1 MIKIVKIEKQ
11 PGKVYNDEPRLIEK
25 IASHKTDAR
34 ILAIRVDPERD
45 FSLSAKC
52 ILFRVFRQFSKRLE
66 LVSYKVSAE
75 LTAKLISADSKRE
88 FAALINE
95 HIAPVVEVIETK
107 GPNATIQNR
116 ETCTLRKRFAD
127 FLFSQYKKEKFQQ
140 FSNDSKKVPEVK
152 KASKS
157 SAHKALKSLKA
168 VKKVAT
174 K

>member
-1 MIKIVKIEKQ
+1 MVKVLKIEKQ
-11 PGKVYNDEPRLIEK
+11 AGKVYNDEPRLVEK
-25 IASHKTDAR
+25 ISAHKADLR
-34 ILAIRVDPERD
+34 IIAIRIDTERD
-45 FSLSAKC
+45 FSLNAKC
-52 ILFRVFRQFSKRLE
+52 ILFRVYRQFAKRLE

-95 HIAPVVEVIETK
+95 HIAPVVQVVDKST
-107 GPNATIQNR
+107 TTVR

-127 FLFSQYKKEKFQQ
+127 FLFSQYKREKFQQ
-140 FSNDSKKVPEVK
+140 FSNDSKKVQEPK
-152 KASKS
+152 KVAKT

-168 VKKVAT
+168 VKKAAT